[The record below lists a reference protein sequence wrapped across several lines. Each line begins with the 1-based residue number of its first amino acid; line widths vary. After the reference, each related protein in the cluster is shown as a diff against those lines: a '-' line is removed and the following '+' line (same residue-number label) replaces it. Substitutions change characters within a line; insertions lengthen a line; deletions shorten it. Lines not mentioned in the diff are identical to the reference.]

1 MYHCTFSE
9 RKAPDSL
16 ESFSSPDTVSLVG
29 QLEMIR
35 VMGAW
40 RELSV
45 YKANPAKIVN
55 PL

>member
-9 RKAPDSL
+9 RKAADSL

-29 QLEMIR
+29 QSEMTR
-35 VMGAW
+35 EMGAW
-40 RELSV
+40 RGLSA
-45 YKANPAKIVN
+45 YKAGSAQIVN